1 MDITKVQT
9 AITNAKNEIK
19 TLVDGEI
26 KVRSFNGLRA
36 LASADTMLDKAA
48 TRLDGAVK
56 RVAPRAK
63 KAKKDKDK
71 K

>member
-9 AITNAKNEIK
+9 AISSAKNTLKDVVDAEIK
-19 TLVDGEI
+19 S
-26 KVRSFNGLRA
+26 RSFNGLRA

-48 TRLDGAVK
+48 TRLEGAVK
-56 RVAPRAK
+56 RAAPRAK
-63 KAKKDKDK
+63 KVKKADK